1 GACGGSAGTPVP
13 PAERVTAKIR
23 PVAGCGARADFA
35 LAGDPAK
42 GPARCDSGAPA
53 PQPLAKKATVKI
65 AMPSTSAEY
74 VSGVVLAERL
84 GEFAKEYLDVEIVA
98 LPSTDALP
106 LVGEGK
112 LDGYVASSFAAFF
125 NAVDR
130 GFDIRW
136 VIGSGWLRPDSK
148 QGVWPRGRHVKIS
161 DLKGAR
167 FGTAV
172 GMGSAVNVLI
182 NQRLKEVGL
191 SLKDMSF
198 ETVDVADSVTALRNG
213 SVDAAMLL

>member
-1 GACGGSAGTPVP
+1 VASLALVAGACGGSAGTPVP

-112 LDGYVASSFAAFF
+112 LDGYVASSFSVPAC
-125 NAVDR
+125 R
-130 GFDIRW
+130 GPAPAR
-136 VIGSGWLRPDSK
+136 SCALLA
-148 QGVWPRGRHVKIS
+148 RGQSVK
-161 DLKGAR
+161 
-167 FGTAV
+167 
-172 GMGSAVNVLI
+172 
-182 NQRLKEVGL
+182 
-191 SLKDMSF
+191 
-198 ETVDVADSVTALRNG
+198 
-213 SVDAAMLL
+213 